1 MKLLGYPSSNL
12 IERVKLPKSVL
23 QFKGFIEIY
32 VLEINVTNGGPLDI
46 VVAKGNP
53 SGSIA
58 VGNV

>member
-1 MKLLGYPSSNL
+1 L
-12 IERVKLPKSVL
+12 IEREKLPKSVL

-58 VGNV
+58 VGKVYN